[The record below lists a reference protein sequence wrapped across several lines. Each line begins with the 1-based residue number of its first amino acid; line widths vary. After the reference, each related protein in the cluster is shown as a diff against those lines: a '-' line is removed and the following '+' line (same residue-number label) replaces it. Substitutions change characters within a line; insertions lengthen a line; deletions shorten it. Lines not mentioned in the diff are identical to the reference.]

1 MKIASLGSALLAAG
15 FFIACTSG
23 DQGNKLPDGVGINV
37 SYMDTTVKP
46 SDDFFKFV
54 NGGWIA
60 KQEIPADLGA
70 YGSFHELRE
79 NTQQVLLELLRKAG
93 ESEKYKEGSDQK
105 KAVDFYSIGM
115 DSLLAE
121 RAGASVLK
129 PKLDK
134 IEAINSK
141 KDIQDYHEQDIME
154 GGNSF
159 FNLYIDANLKDSE
172 RVAAYVVSAGIG
184 LPERDYYLEQ
194 DAKSKETR
202 EQYVAHTA
210 KLFVLAGATEQ
221 DARKQAETVLKLE
234 TMLAEGMLDKVDSRD
249 PYKIYNPKSIA
260 DLGKLA
266 PSVDW
271 NDYFSSLSMKVD
283 TVIVEAPTFLQAYER
298 IVSKTKLEDIKVYLK
313 AALLRTSAPYL
324 SYAFVQESFDFNQRY
339 LSGVTEMR
347 PRWKRVLST
356 TDGLIGEAIGQLY
369 VDENFPPDAKKKALE
384 MVENIKLAFA
394 DRIKQ
399 LDWMSDSTKEMALK
413 KLGTFTVKIGY
424 PEEWI
429 DYSSLEVDKDPEEA
443 SYYQNVV
450 NAQLFESKRQLA
462 KLGKPV
468 DRKEWHMRPQT
479 VNAYYNPPLNEIV
492 FPAAILQPPFY
503 DYRADEAVNYGGI
516 GAVIGHEISHG
527 FDDQGAKYDAEGNLR
542 NWFTEKDL
550 SRFKEKGKGLADQ
563 FDRYE
568 PLPDVFVQGAFT
580 LGENIGDLGGVTVA
594 YEGLQRFY
602 REHGK
607 PGPIDGFTPEQRFFI
622 SWATVWRVK
631 YRDETLRKQVKT
643 DPHSPGM
650 YRANGPLTNFTPFYE
665 AFNVMEGDKMFRP
678 ESERVKIW

>member
-1 MKIASLGSALLAAG
+1 MKIASLSAALLAAG
-15 FFIACTSG
+15 LLVSCSSRN
-23 DQGNKLPDGVGINV
+23 QESKLPEGVGINL
-37 SYMDTTVKP
+37 SYMDTTVRP

-60 KQEIPADLGA
+60 KNEIPPDLGA

-79 NTQQVLLELLRKAG
+79 NTQEVLLEILRQAG
-93 ESEKYKEGSDQK
+93 ESDKYKEGSDQR
-105 KAVDFYSIGM
+105 KAADFYSVGM

-121 RAGASVLK
+121 KAGVAVLTS
-129 PKLDK
+129 KLDK
-134 IEAINSK
+134 IESIRNN
-141 KDIQDYHEQDIME
+141 KDIQEYLEQDIME
-154 GGNSF
+154 GGESF
-159 FNLYIDANLKDSE
+159 FGLYIDADLKNSD
-172 RVAAYVVSAGIG
+172 RVAAYVTTGGIG
-184 LPERDYYLEQ
+184 LPERDYYLKDDE
-194 DAKSKETR
+194 KSKETR
-202 EQYVAHTA
+202 QKYVEHL
-210 KLFVLAGATEQ
+210 KNLFVLAGT
-221 DARKQAETVLKLE
+221 DAEVAGKQAATVLKIE
-234 TMLAEGMLDKVDSRD
+234 TRLAQGMLSKEDSRD
-249 PYKIYNPKSIA
+249 PYKIYNPRSIA
-260 DLGKLA
+260 DLGKIA
-266 PSVDW
+266 PSVNW
-271 NDYFSSLSMKVD
+271 EDYFSSLSMDVD
-283 TVIVEAPTFLQAYER
+283 SVIVEAPSFLQAYDK
-298 IVSKTKLEDIKVYLK
+298 ILSDTKLEDVKLYLK
-313 AALLRTSAPYL
+313 AALLRDAAPYL
-324 SYAFVQESFDFNQRY
+324 NHDFVKESYNFNQAY
-339 LSGVTEMR
+339 LSGVKEMR

-356 TDGLIGEAIGQLY
+356 TDYLIGEAIGQLY
-369 VDENFPPDAKKKALE
+369 VDENFPPEAKQKAME

-399 LDWMSDSTKEMALK
+399 LDWMSDSTKERALK

-429 DYSSLEVDKDPEEA
+429 DYSSLEVSKDPEE
-443 SYYQNVV
+443 SSFYQNVV
-450 NAQLFESKRQLA
+450 NAEIFQSRRQIA

-527 FDDQGAKYDAEGNLR
+527 FDDQGAKYDADGNLK

-550 SRFKEKGKGLADQ
+550 SSFKERGKSLAKQ
-563 FDRYE
+563 FDEYE
-568 PLPDVFVQGAFT
+568 PLPDVFVQGEFT

-607 PGPIDGFTPEQRFFI
+607 PGLIDGFTPEQRFFI

-631 YRDETLRKQVKT
+631 YRDETLMKQVKT
-643 DPHSPGM
+643 DPHAPGM

-665 AFNVMEGDKMFRP
+665 AFNVTEGDKMFRP